1 MSELLL
7 VIGFLVCAIQA
18 IRAKRLLIAAV
29 WLAGASALVAILLY
43 LLGAQQVAVIELS
56 VGAGLVTV
64 LFVFAIG
71 IAGEEAMDAAPLV
84 PKPVAGAI
92 VILSL
97 LLLTWFDLPLF
108 GIQLPAVPPSG
119 VTSFASALWKVRGLD
134 VLVQVVLIFSGVL
147 GSLGLLSD
155 IKVRA
160 DAPARAPVQSE
171 IDPTTVGLNLQSEIP
186 GEAQA

>member
-7 VIGFLVCAIQA
+7 VIGFIICAIQA

-29 WLAGASALVAILLY
+29 WLAGASALVAVLLY
-43 LLGAQQVAVIELS
+43 VLGAQQVAVIELS

-71 IAGEEAMDAAPLV
+71 IAGEEAMDRHALV
-84 PKPVAGAI
+84 PKPLAGAI

-97 LLLTWFDLPLF
+97 LLLAWFNLPLL
-108 GIQLPAVPPSG
+108 GIKLPLPVPPSG
-119 VTSFASALWKVRGLD
+119 GLAFTAALWKERGLD
-134 VLVQVVLIFSGVL
+134 VLVQVALIFSGVL

-155 IKVRA
+155 VKVRREVQV
-160 DAPARAPVQSE
+160 PARSAISNQR
-171 IDPTTVGLNLQSEIP
+171 SEIP
-186 GEAQA
+186 EEARA